1 MLDWFFKGHDPFPEA
16 TGEQWNK
23 ELSTGLNHLRSG
35 SISALV
41 TKISR
46 KNNMKTLSIKNYE
59 NLVLHSLEVRIC
71 YA

>member
-1 MLDWFFKGHDPFPEA
+1 MLDWFFKGHDPFPES

-35 SISALV
+35 SITVLFS
-41 TKISR
+41 KIAR

-59 NLVLHSLEVRIC
+59 NLVLHSLEVRN
-71 YA
+71 